1 MAFIDSSKAGKG
13 VELLIPF
20 GKREFTHV
28 IHDIDGTHSLI
39 RDWPP
44 VMSLSMHYAMT
55 SGLEDG
61 FDSKENV
68 EKLIERVGKEE
79 LPETDRTCV
88 EFGGYSALT
97 QLEYGIRRGFQNG
110 SYNKKLQSFMTK
122 EVLDTNAK
130 ILDMMRNGVEIFD
143 DIEEPAEI
151 KAYIKEVGPLLFKLY
166 EDILNGA
173 CRDKNTEDARINPE
187 KWRVPGSVEFMEYLK
202 SLGCINYFVTGAV
215 VYEEGGM
222 LEEVEACGF
231 KVGPGELIESMRGS
245 TWDKKMPKDDWIKAI
260 IKEEGLD
267 PKRVLIVG
275 DGRTEIKV
283 GVEMGSVTISR
294 LPKKEL
300 MQRKIQTDLGTNIIV
315 TDYKVDGF
323 LDMFTRE

>member
-1 MAFIDSSKAGKG
+1 MAFIDSAKAGTG
-13 VELLIPF
+13 VELLVPF
-20 GKREFTHV
+20 GKREFTHI

-55 SGLEDG
+55 SGLVDG
-61 FDSKENV
+61 FDSKENLK
-68 EKLIERVGKEE
+68 KLIVRVGTEA
-79 LPETDRTCV
+79 LPEMDRTCV

-97 QLEYGIRRGFQNG
+97 QLEYGIRRGFQEG
-110 SYNKKLQSFMTK
+110 TYNKKLESLMSSEFLK
-122 EVLDTNAK
+122 TNAE
-130 ILDMMRNGVEIFD
+130 ILDLMRSGVEIFD

-151 KAYIKEVGPLLFKLY
+151 KAYIKEVGPPLFRLY

-173 CRDKNTEDARINPE
+173 CRDKNTEEARTNPD
-187 KWRVPGSVEFMEYLK
+187 KWRVPGSVEFMEHLQ
-202 SLGCINYFVTGAV
+202 SLGCTNYFVTGAV
-215 VYEEGGM
+215 VYDEGGM

-231 KVGPGELIESMRGS
+231 KVGHGELVESLRGS

-267 PKRVLIVG
+267 PKQVLIVG

-294 LPKKEL
+294 LPKDEML
-300 MQRKIQTDLGTNIIV
+300 QRKIQTDLGTNIIL
-315 TDYKVDGF
+315 TDYKVDG
-323 LDMFTRE
+323 LLEMFTAE

>member
-1 MAFIDSSKAGKG
+1 MAFIDSEKTGAG
-13 VELLIPF
+13 VELLVPF
-20 GKREFTHV
+20 GKREFTHI

-55 SGLEDG
+55 SGLEEG
-61 FDSKENV
+61 FDSTENL
-68 EKLIERVGKEE
+68 EKLVARVGSEP

-97 QLEYGIRRGFQNG
+97 QLEYGIRRGFQEG
-110 SYNKKLQSFMTK
+110 TYDKKLVSLMTP
-122 EVLDTNAK
+122 EVLETNAK
-130 ILDMMRNGVEIFD
+130 ILDLMRSGVEIFD

-151 KAYIKEVGPLLFKLY
+151 KAYIREVGPPLFRLY
-166 EDILNGA
+166 ENILNGA
-173 CRDKNTEDARINPE
+173 CRDKNTEDARTNPE
-187 KWRVPGSVEFMEYLK
+187 KWRVPGSVEFMEYLQA
-202 SLGCINYFVTGAV
+202 LGCTNYFVTGAV

-231 KVGPGELIESMRGS
+231 DVGPGKLVESLRGS

-260 IKEEGLD
+260 IKEENLD
-267 PKRVLIVG
+267 PAKVLIIG

-294 LPKKEL
+294 LPKDEF
-300 MQRKIQTDLGTNIIV
+300 MQRKIQTGLGTNIIV
-315 TDYKVDGF
+315 TDYKVEGF
-323 LDMFTRE
+323 LEMFTAN

>member
-110 SYNKKLQSFMTK
+110 SYNKKLKSFMTQ

-151 KAYIKEVGPLLFKLY
+151 KAYIKEVGPPLFKLY

-323 LDMFTRE
+323 LDMFTGE

>member
-1 MAFIDSSKAGKG
+1 MAFIDSSKAGTG
-13 VELLIPF
+13 VELLVPF
-20 GKREFTHV
+20 GKREFTHI

-61 FDSKENV
+61 FDSKENLD
-68 EKLIERVGKEE
+68 KLVARVGSEP

-97 QLEYGIRRGFQNG
+97 QLEYGIRRGFQEG
-110 SYNKKLQSFMTK
+110 TYNKKLKPLMTQK
-122 EVLDTNAK
+122 VLKTNAK
-130 ILDMMRNGVEIFD
+130 ILDLMRSGVEIFD

-151 KAYIKEVGPLLFKLY
+151 KAYIKEVGPPLFRLY
-166 EDILNGA
+166 ENILNGA
-173 CRDKNTEDARINPE
+173 CRDKNTEEARTNPE
-187 KWRVPGSVEFMEYLK
+187 KWRVPGSVEFMEHLQ
-202 SLGCINYFVTGAV
+202 SLGCTNYFVTGAV

-231 KVGPGELIESMRGS
+231 IVGPGKLVESLRGS

-260 IKEEGLD
+260 IKEENLD
-267 PKRVLIVG
+267 PAKVLIVG

-294 LPKKEL
+294 LPKDEVL
-300 MQRKIQTDLGTNIIV
+300 QRKIQTDLGTNIIV
-315 TDYKVDGF
+315 TDYKIEGLF
-323 LDMFTRE
+323 EMFTAN